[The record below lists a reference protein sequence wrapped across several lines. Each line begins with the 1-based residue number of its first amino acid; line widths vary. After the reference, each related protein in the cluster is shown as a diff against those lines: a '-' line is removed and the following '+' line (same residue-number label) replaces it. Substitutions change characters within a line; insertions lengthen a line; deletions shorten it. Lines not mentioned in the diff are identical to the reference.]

1 MPSFSKILFQ
11 RSKKYQ
17 QLPADLEQG
26 QESFPLQDWHPQQGS
41 SLGDT
46 FPGEYQD
53 SETDFTSSSRQKL
66 HIDTSF
72 HSDTDSDSDSE
83 LASSN
88 LGPANGT
95 RASSSYLLD
104 FVESYLESY
113 ISRHLLP
120 DWSASF
126 KSQGHYRMKFSHSLQ
141 FNAVPEWSSKYINY
155 SGLKKIIYTEQR
167 IYAEKLNSA
176 HEQGQVAFT
185 PDSDPENPIN
195 VFLEALNKELRKVD
209 SFYTA
214 KEKDLYL
221 QYRVLIEEFDDFE
234 SEFPKDEPDDGARRQ
249 VRTFLNSLRP
259 EAYHD
264 QETGRGVVGG
274 AKLTNQK
281 GKICDAENVLRDS
294 TPLSQPMLSSDAF
307 CNSSANIVGE
317 SAAAAEEGRLS
328 RKRSLPTLFDEE
340 DFKPTFLEALK
351 MEKRKPLCELFVHLS
366 ELKSYIE
373 LNRIGFGKALKK
385 FDKVMFVSIKEQFLS
400 TLDQRCYIFR
410 DSTLSELNTHIGNI
424 VRLYSVFTAGNLD
437 IAKDQLRSNLRE
449 YVVWERNT
457 VWRDM
462 IGMERKSQAAHAEKT
477 KLGEAGYS
485 GSGEKYE
492 IPLGSGRRLV
502 LPRGLFSAK
511 FIELVVIMLVSTL
524 LLFHSPF
531 KDKQQRNCFS
541 VLVCASLLW
550 ATEAIP
556 LFTTSLLVPFLLVVL
571 SVLKDPDTG
580 EVLSAVDASKFI
592 CATMWSPI
600 ILLLL
605 GGFTLAAA
613 LSKYNLDKI
622 ACTFLLSKVPQHPVY
637 VLGAIMV
644 VSTLVSAFV
653 SNVAAPVL
661 MYSVIRPVLSTLPEG
676 SSFAQALVIGIALA
690 SDVSGIISPIASPQN
705 VVALQSMDPQ
715 PNWAQWFTV
724 SIPVCCTAIGLIYIF
739 LLFNFNFKGT
749 TLVPIKRTAD
759 KFTWQK
765 IYVIVVSIATVI
777 LWCLASALQNYVGDT
792 GMIAIASM
800 VAFYAPAILSPDDF
814 NNYPWTIVMLAMG
827 GLALGKGVTVSGLLQ
842 TIAQGIQERLAGK
855 DLFTVLSIFG
865 IIVMITA
872 TFVSHTV
879 AALIIIPLIEEI
891 GKSLPDP
898 HPNLL
903 VMAAAF
909 LCSSGMALPTSGF
922 PNVTAIGLRDNVGN
936 SYVTVSTF
944 MRCGGV
950 ASIVLYLVVVFLGY
964 MILRMMNF

>member
-1 MPSFSKILFQ
+1 
-11 RSKKYQ
+11 
-17 QLPADLEQG
+17 
-26 QESFPLQDWHPQQGS
+26 LQTSH
-41 SLGDT
+41 SLDRGNNLD
-46 FPGEYQD
+46 
-53 SETDFTSSSRQKL
+53 KL
-66 HIDTSF
+66 H
-72 HSDTDSDSDSE
+72 
-83 LASSN
+83 
-88 LGPANGT
+88 
-95 RASSSYLLD
+95 RKRSYLLN
-104 FVESYLESY
+104 FVQSYLESY
-113 ISRHLLP
+113 ISQHLLP
-120 DWSASF
+120 DWSDSF
-126 KSQGHYRMKFSHSLQ
+126 TPQVHYRMKFSHSLQ

-176 HEQGQVAFT
+176 HEQGQPAFT
-185 PDSDPENPIN
+185 PDEDPENPIN
-195 VFLEALNKELRKVD
+195 VFIEALNKELTKVD

-221 QYRVLIEEFDDFE
+221 QYKVLIEEFDDFE
-234 SEFPKDEPDDGARRQ
+234 REFPADEPDDGSRKQIRAL
-249 VRTFLNSLRP
+249 LNSLIP
-259 EAYHD
+259 NTYHD
-264 QETGRGVVGG
+264 QEDTETSQVADQ
-274 AKLTNQK
+274 AKNTNYLNQK
-281 GKICDAENVLRDS
+281 GTSCDAENVLHDS
-294 TPLSQPMLSSDAF
+294 TPLAQSMLSSDAF
-307 CNSSANIVGE
+307 CNSSANAVSE
-317 SAAAAEEGRLS
+317 SRAAAEEGRLS

-351 MEKRKPLCELFVHLS
+351 MEKRKPLGELFVHLS

-400 TLDQRCYIFR
+400 TLEQRCYIFR
-410 DSTLSELNTHIGNI
+410 KSTLSKLNTHIGNI
-424 VRLYSVFTAGNLD
+424 VRLYSIFTAGNLD

-462 IGMERKSQAAHAEKT
+462 IGMERKSQAAHAEKS
-477 KLGEAGYS
+477 KLGEVGYS
-485 GSGEKYE
+485 GSDEKYE
-492 IPLGSGRRLV
+492 IPLGSGRRLL
-502 LPRGLFSAK
+502 LPRSIFSAST
-511 FIELVVIMLVSTL
+511 IELVVITLISTI

-531 KDKQQRNCFS
+531 KDRQQKNCFS
-541 VLVCASLLW
+541 ILVCASLLW

-556 LFTTSLLVPFLLVVL
+556 LFTTSLLVPFLLVVF

-580 EVLSAVDASKFI
+580 EVLPALEASKFI

-661 MYSVIRPVLSTLPEG
+661 MYSVIRPILSTLPEG

-724 SIPVCCTAIGLIYIF
+724 SIPVCCSAIGLIYIF
-739 LLFNFNFKGT
+739 LLFNFDFKGT
-749 TLVPIKRTAD
+749 TLVPIKRTDD

-765 IYVIVVSIATVI
+765 VYVIVVSIATVI
-777 LWCLASALQNYVGDT
+777 LWCLASTLQDYIGDT

-855 DLFTVLSIFG
+855 DLFTVLAIFG

-944 MRCGGV
+944 MKCGGV
-950 ASIVLYLVVVFLGY
+950 ASIFLYLVVIFLGY